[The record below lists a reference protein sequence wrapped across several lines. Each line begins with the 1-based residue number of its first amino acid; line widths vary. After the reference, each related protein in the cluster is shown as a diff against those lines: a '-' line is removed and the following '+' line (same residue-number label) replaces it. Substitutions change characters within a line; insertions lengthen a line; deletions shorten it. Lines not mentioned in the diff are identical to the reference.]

1 MESLNRLGSTVG
13 HCPKIANSPILQRLI
28 GKIRELEVIGDDPI
42 SEIKEEKE
50 VFYEFRSDPECA
62 KAKGIAKVHPAEARG
77 PTLSLSFS
85 LPKHEIEKFSHPLS
99 TRRQEST
106 SDTTY

>member
-1 MESLNRLGSTVG
+1 M
-13 HCPKIANSPILQRLI
+13 
-28 GKIRELEVIGDDPI
+28 GKIRVLEEIGDDPI
-42 SEIKEEKE
+42 SEIKVEKE

-62 KAKGIAKVHPAEARG
+62 EAKGIAKVHPAEARD

-85 LPKHEIEKFSHPLS
+85 LSKHEIEKSSHPLS